1 MRTSTITLLFASA
14 LAVAPVS
21 FAQQSADRSGQAQ
34 TPAPLAVSDAE
45 LETFAT
51 IYVDLLDTVEKFEG
65 EMQLAKS
72 EQEAREIQTRMQEES
87 VAKVARHGWS
97 PEKFNGVTAA
107 INNDAGLA
115 EKAQKLIEQKP

>member
-1 MRTSTITLLFASA
+1 MKLSTITLWFASA
-14 LAVAPVS
+14 LAVAHVS
-21 FAQQSADRSGQAQ
+21 FAQQAPEDRSGQAQ
-34 TPAPLAVSDAE
+34 TPAPLTVSDAE

-51 IYVDLLDTVEKFEG
+51 IYIDLLDTVEKFEG

-72 EQEAREIQTRMQEES
+72 EQEARELQTRMQEES

-107 INNDAGLA
+107 INNDAG
-115 EKAQKLIEQKP
+115 